1 MSGVTRTYLR
11 VFTKIGWVRLCIGKM
26 DASKAGSML
35 TSEPENA
42 SGMLNVCSYIYTIGI
57 GGKFGGNRNVW
68 RKRMHEDFGE
78 EKLGE

>member
-1 MSGVTRTYLR
+1 
-11 VFTKIGWVRLCIGKM
+11 M

-78 EKLGE
+78 EKVRRMNRSARPKGNLGW